1 MKDVISN
8 LLLKALKKEGVTLK
22 KEEIEKL
29 IEIPPSLEIGD
40 YAFPCFFLAGK
51 LKTEPE
57 EIAVNVRGGIEE
69 IPEGLGDIQTQGPY
83 INFFLDR
90 KKLALNL
97 INEIKSSGNKY
108 GKPETTN
115 KNAKTITAMVE
126 FPSPNTNK
134 PLHLGHLRNMTI
146 GESVSRILEFNGEK
160 VLRANLNND
169 RGIHICKS
177 MAAYEFYGRKRKP
190 NAKKQKSDHFVGDFY
205 VMFNNKE
212 KSNAKMELESHRLLQ
227 KWEQGDTHVLA
238 LWKKMNKWALDG
250 FKQTYFKFGVK
261 HDVEFFESDIY
272 LKGKEIVE
280 KALKDK
286 ILIKKEDGAVVA
298 DLKKE
303 GFGEKVLLRTDGT
316 SIYITQDLYL
326 AKLKQEKYKLD
337 KSIYVVGNEQN
348 YHFEVLFAILKKLGF
363 NFEGLKHLSYGMV
376 NLPSGKMKSRE
387 GTVVDA
393 DDLIEEVQDLV
404 KKELNSRDKLSK
416 KQLEEKSLKIAI
428 AAIKYILLRVDTR
441 KDMIFNPKESIDFEG
456 DTGPY
461 ILYSYARASSIIKKL
476 KKPKNLSSLAELEDQ
491 EVALAKKLLEF
502 KEIVS
507 KSLKDL
513 NPSIIANYSYQLSKT
528 FNEFYHACPVIGSEK
543 ETFRIDLVNSFRQV
557 LRNSLNLLG
566 IEPLEKM

>member
-8 LLLKALKKEGVTLK
+8 LLLNALKKEKVSLK
-22 KEEIEKL
+22 KEEIEKF
-29 IEIPPSLEIGD
+29 IEIPPSPEIGD

-51 LKTEPE
+51 LKIAPE
-57 EIAVNVRGGIEE
+57 EIAVNVRGEIED
-69 IPEGLGDIQTQGPY
+69 IPEGLEDIQTQGPY

-90 KKLALNL
+90 KTLALNL
-97 INEIKSSGNKY
+97 INEIKSSGDKF
-108 GKPETTN
+108 GKPDSAVN
-115 KNAKTITAMVE
+115 KIINTMVE

-146 GESVSRILEFNGEK
+146 GESVSRMLEFNGEK
-160 VLRANLNND
+160 VIRANLNND

-190 NAKKQKSDHFVGDFY
+190 SKKQKSDHFVGDFY
-205 VMFNNKE
+205 VMFNKKE
-212 KSNAKMELESHRLLQ
+212 KTNAKMEVESHRLLQ
-227 KWEQGDTHVLA
+227 KWEQGDKHVLA

-250 FKQTYFKFGVK
+250 FKQTYSKFGVK
-261 HDVEFFESDIY
+261 HDVEFFESEIY
-272 LKGKEIVE
+272 TKGKEIVE

-303 GFGEKVLLRTDGT
+303 GFGEKILLRADGT

-393 DDLIEEVQDLV
+393 DDLIEEVQNLV
-404 KKELNSRDKLSK
+404 KKELKSRDKLSK
-416 KQLEEKSLKIAI
+416 KELEEKSLKIAI

-441 KDMIFNPKESIDFEG
+441 KDMVFNPKESIDFEG

-476 KKPKNLSSLAELEDQ
+476 KKPNKLSSLGELEDP

-528 FNEFYHACPVIGSEK
+528 FNEFYHACPVLNSEK
-543 ETFRIDLVNSFRQV
+543 EAFRIDLVNSFRQV
-557 LRNSLNLLG
+557 LKNSLNLLG
-566 IEPLEKM
+566 IEQLEKM